1 MDEQLLA
8 NDIENDIEKC
18 QDKQICHICYEEEG
32 IKIIRLLCKHE
43 LCFECLKKL
52 PKKECPWC
60 RSPLSYKK
68 TPTKIST
75 FSPSPSPRIETDQW
89 DNSRVC
95 YRITCAI
102 LICLVIGLNVYSM
115 KQ

>member
-1 MDEQLLA
+1 MDEQLL
-8 NDIENDIEKC
+8 ENDIEKC
-18 QDKQICHICYEEEG
+18 QDDKQICHICYEEEG

-75 FSPSPSPRIETDQW
+75 FSPSPRIETDQW

-95 YRITCAI
+95 YRAVCAI

-115 KQ
+115 NQ